1 MPHDR
6 NNNRMGA
13 VIAADYLELGNM
25 KYVATTANNNKIDL
39 WDSNT
44 YV

>member
-1 MPHDR
+1 
-6 NNNRMGA
+6 MGA